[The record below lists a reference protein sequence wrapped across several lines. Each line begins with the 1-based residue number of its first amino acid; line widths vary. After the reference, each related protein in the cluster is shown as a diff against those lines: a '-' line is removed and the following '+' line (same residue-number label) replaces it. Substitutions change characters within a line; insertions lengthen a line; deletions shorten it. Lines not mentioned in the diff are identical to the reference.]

1 MKIDVRDVGLISE
14 SGRSPGG
21 GHGNPLQYSCLE
33 NPMDRGAW
41 QVTVHGVADLFRVA
55 YVFPE
60 RSSGFPY
67 FLQFKSEFGNE
78 EFMI

>member
-1 MKIDVRDVGLISE
+1 MTVYVVVYLKVHLFKSILVSNY
-14 SGRSPGG
+14 
-21 GHGNPLQYSCLE
+21 HFQYI
-33 NPMDRGAW
+33 
-41 QVTVHGVADLFRVA
+41 LFRVA